1 MKTKGTVKWF
11 SVKKGY
17 GFVTGE
23 DGQDAFVHWSNIK
36 MDGFKALN
44 DGVSVE
50 YRLEPS
56 DKGMIAKDISLVEE
70 A

>member
-11 SVKKGY
+11 SVKRGY

-36 MDGFKALN
+36 IDGFKALN

-50 YRLEPS
+50 YHLEPS
-56 DKGMIAKDISLVEE
+56 DKGLIAKNITLIEG